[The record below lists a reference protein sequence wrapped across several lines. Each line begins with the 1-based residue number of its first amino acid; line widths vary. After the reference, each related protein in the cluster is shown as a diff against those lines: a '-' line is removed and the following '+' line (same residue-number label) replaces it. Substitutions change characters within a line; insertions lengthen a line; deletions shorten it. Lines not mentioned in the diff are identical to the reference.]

1 MSKNDSQYVIGSDG
15 SMEVYDDRYKQVT
28 DEVVQR
34 AQELEQDIIARGVDL
49 KIGYLR
55 LARSLAEFYNDKLYL
70 ARGYPS
76 FHAWAESPEIGLQY
90 RTAMNLVRIANEAI
104 PILQRNN
111 ALELLPSVSTMY
123 DMLPI
128 LSDEGA
134 EQKFVLAAQEV
145 QGLTNRDAKQRIKEI
160 RGTAKAYD
168 EELPAIFH
176 AQVKDRGDVHEV
188 FIRCN
193 TGDDMYSL
201 TTRGPLIVKKRDW
214 PRLERIFRNYVT
226 IQED

>member
-1 MSKNDSQYVIGSDG
+1 MSKSDSQYIIGSDG

-28 DEVVQR
+28 QEIVQR
-34 AQELEQDIIARGVDL
+34 AQKLEEEIVAQGVN
-49 KIGYLR
+49 IQVGYLR
-55 LARSLAEFYNDKLYL
+55 LARSIAEFYNDKLYL

-76 FHAWAESPEIGLQY
+76 FQAWAESPEIGIQY

-111 ALELLPSVSTMY
+111 VLELLPNVSTMY

-145 QGLTNRDAKQRIKEI
+145 QGLSARDAKQRIKEI
-160 RGTAKAYD
+160 RGTAKPYD

-176 AQVKDRGDVHEV
+176 AHVKDRGEYNEV
-188 FIRCN
+188 FINCH
-193 TGDDMYSL
+193 TGDDTYSL
-201 TTRGPLIVKKRDW
+201 TVRGPLRVKKKDW
-214 PRLERIFRNYVT
+214 PRLERIFRHYVT